1 MKINIKDNVPA
12 NIALVAVLSVVNAAE
27 SDDEGNLIYP
37 KLTAVPVRGATI
49 MVKTE
54 TNRKSDCFRVW
65 IKRN

>member
-1 MKINIKDNVPA
+1 MTINIKDNIPA

-27 SDDEGNLIYP
+27 SDEAGKLVYP

-54 TNRKSDCFRVW
+54 TNRKSDCFKVW
-65 IKRN
+65 VKRK

>member
-1 MKINIKDNVPA
+1 MTINIKDNIPA

-27 SDDEGNLIYP
+27 SDEAGNLVYP

-54 TNRKSDCFRVW
+54 SGRKSDCFKVW
-65 IKRN
+65 TKRK

>member
-1 MKINIKDNVPA
+1 MTINIKDNIPA

-27 SDDEGNLIYP
+27 SDDEGNLVYP

-54 TNRKSDCFRVW
+54 PNRKSDCFKVW
-65 IKRN
+65 IKRK

>member
-1 MKINIKDNVPA
+1 MKINIKDNIPA

-27 SDDEGNLIYP
+27 SDEGGNLVYS

-54 TNRKSDCFRVW
+54 PNRKSDCFKVW
-65 IKRN
+65 IKRK

>member
-1 MKINIKDNVPA
+1 MKINIKDNIPA

-27 SDDEGNLIYP
+27 SDKNGNLIYA
-37 KLTAVPVRGATI
+37 KLTSVPVRGATI

-65 IKRN
+65 VKK